1 MKKLII
7 LSLAVMLLL
16 AACATSRQKLSPQ
29 ANVNFKTANVY
40 YSQKNVDEA
49 AKYYKKVLA
58 DNPEH
63 AVAIRRIADIN
74 YYNAEQFA
82 DKSVELNKAAYEG
95 YTKAIK
101 ITQGFQNLK
110 EKELADIRDM
120 ENRKKSAW
128 TRIYKKAEDQLAAGN
143 TEDAISTFKLVADL
157 DPNRDEPDQM
167 LFSIYQKDPAKENDA
182 AALANK
188 MYEKDPTNT
197 VLIRLKGAFHYNK
210 KEYNEA
216 LKYFEKIKELDP
228 ENVDNLLS
236 ISVCRY
242 EIKDYEGTLQ
252 NLQAVLVIQ
261 PNNIDA
267 LTDAKITAYELGRK
281 TLAFDYLKRLID
293 LKQDEDLLR
302 QITALCNETENYTEL
317 IRYAEMW
324 YGQNSNNKEP
334 VQWLI
339 LAAGKTKNK
348 TLEKKYTD
356 ILKKMK

>member
-1 MKKLII
+1 MKKMMI
-7 LSLAVMLLL
+7 LSVAVMLFL

-40 YSQKNVDEA
+40 YSQKNVEEA
-49 AKYYKKVLA
+49 EKYYKKVLA

-63 AVAIRRIADIN
+63 AVAVRRIADIN
-74 YYNAEQFA
+74 YYNAERYS
-82 DKSVELNKAAYEG
+82 DKAIDLNKAAYEG
-95 YTKAIK
+95 YAKAIS
-101 ITQGFQNLK
+101 ITQGFPNLK

-143 TEDAISTFKLVADL
+143 TEDAIKTFKLVAEL
-157 DPNRDEPDQM
+157 DKSREEPDQM
-167 LFSIYQKDPAKENDA
+167 LFSIYQKDPAKENEA
-182 AALANK
+182 AALADR
-188 MYEKDPTNT
+188 MYEKDPNNP

-210 KEYNEA
+210 KEYSEA

-228 ENVDNLLS
+228 LNVDNLLS

-242 EIKDYEGTLQ
+242 ELKDYDGTLQ
-252 NLQAVLVIQ
+252 NLQAVLNIQ

-281 TLAFDYLKRLID
+281 ELAFDYLKRLIE
-293 LKQDEDLLR
+293 LKQDEDLYR
-302 QITALCNETENYTEL
+302 QITALCNEMENYTDL
-317 IRYAEMW
+317 IKYAEMW
-324 YGQNSNNKEP
+324 YGNNSSNKEP
-334 VQWLI
+334 VQWLVH
-339 LAAGKTKNK
+339 AAGKTKNK
-348 TLEKKYTD
+348 TLEKKYND